1 MYKKK
6 MEKYIPQQ
14 KRRDRD
20 IKIQN
25 VNVWKNKG
33 LKTDGTRYKSLSP
46 YVGLKE
52 NEEL

>member
-6 MEKYIPQQ
+6 LEKYIPQQ

-20 IKIQN
+20 IKHQN

-33 LKTDGTRYKSLSP
+33 LKEDGTRYKILSP
-46 YVGLKE
+46 HVGLKP